1 MSSATVPVV
10 SPVRGDTL
18 TVLTS
23 AGPRL
28 TKVWDSAEGKPLG
41 YENAQ
46 QVSVKEVYVEDIY
59 QLSALLTRLEKQ
71 RNSCIVRGR
80 FIGHDAARELYPAEI
95 EADARRGKVLKP
107 PKDGFTLRRLR
118 FFNDQPLHYFF
129 LDIDRFV
136 PVGVDPVTQPQ
147 AAIEQYIAKHL
158 PPCFQGATYHWQL
171 SSGAGHPD
179 NEGVLK
185 AHVAFWLRTPT
196 LGEHLKAWAQNAGIA
211 MDTSVFGAVQPN
223 YTAAP
228 VFVDGVAD
236 PVPQRSGLCEG
247 WAGDDVDLVIDSA
260 VLERARAVH
269 KSRREMV
276 DPREKDG
283 LIGLFHR
290 TYEIEEVVE
299 RWLGDVFEFVD
310 DWRLNFLRSASGA
323 AEGAGVTDNR
333 QGIFNTHSSD
343 PLGNRATNKWDLV
356 RHYLY
361 GHLDEALDRDERA
374 LLGPGGWPSQ
384 QAMTEMV
391 QALPEIQAA
400 LGEQAAKER
409 AERDVLLQ
417 SLFDEIDAAAVVQDL
432 EEKVAKKAARV
443 KSLSDSERGLLAK
456 RIVAR
461 NKALGGAATL
471 DQVRGW
477 LRYRTSG
484 GGPGFA
490 HVNDEGHPLCTLE
503 NLTALLRQL
512 EITIRYNVIS
522 KNVEVLVPGASGTR
536 DNRDNAT
543 LATVLSEC
551 EKVRMPT
558 RHVPQFLLSLA
569 DQNLFNPVMSWITSR
584 PWDGVS
590 RLEDFYATV
599 VEAEDTPAE
608 MKKLLMR
615 KWLIQAVAAAA
626 SPDGI
631 AAQGIL
637 TFTGEQNIGKTT
649 WFRRLAPVELDLVK
663 TGLTLDLKSKDSILT
678 ALRYWIVE
686 LGEVDATFRKSDI
699 SALKSFVTQDTDN
712 IRRPYAMNE
721 SCYGRRTVFGASVN
735 DEEFLADSTGNRR
748 FWTIHAVAFQLDHG
762 VDMQQLWAEVYE
774 LWKGGEAFHLDQG
787 QVARLNTHNAQFA
800 VSNPVFERL
809 AGAFDW
815 EGATSWEW
823 VTVTQAL
830 IAAGI
835 RDPQKR
841 DTIEGSTALR
851 KLNGK
856 RRRKS
861 NSKVLFAVPANFSDF
876 LEGKGQ

>member
-1 MSSATVPVV
+1 MTARPSAIPVRVDAVPQDLRQLKRWVMWRYVSRRKPDGTQVWAKMPMTLDGRVASSTDEQTWSSYDDAVDTLIMGGFDGIGVVLGDGWHGIDLDDCRDPASGELTDLAQEFLHRVAGYAEV
-10 SPVRGDTL
+10 SPSGTGLKLIGRTNLDGSRTKKEAGVECYTDSRYFTVTGHTL
-18 TVLTS
+18 NGHVAVAPSVQDVGWLVERVWAESLRPGASGGGALDEDAAGRALMLMRAPLEDWPLERVVAQVLPHLDPDSGYSDWLQVGAALHHQSQLEGADEAQWLQAWDDWS
-23 AGPRL
+23 AGSGKWAAGVCEEKWNSFSSQRL
-28 TKVWDSAEGKPLG
+28 KG
-41 YENAQ
+41 N
-46 QVSVKEVYVEDIY
+46 
-59 QLSALLTRLEKQ
+59 
-71 RNSCIVRGR
+71 
-80 FIGHDAARELYPAEI
+80 
-95 EADARRGKVLKP
+95 
-107 PKDGFTLRRLR
+107 
-118 FFNDQPLHYFF
+118 
-129 LDIDRFV
+129 
-136 PVGVDPVTQPQ
+136 
-147 AAIEQYIAKHL
+147 
-158 PPCFQGATYHWQL
+158 
-171 SSGAGHPD
+171 
-179 NEGVLK
+179 
-185 AHVAFWLRTPT
+185 
-196 LGEHLKAWAQNAGIA
+196 
-211 MDTSVFGAVQPN
+211 GAVTLATLLKKTKEARD
-223 YTAAP
+223 TA
-228 VFVDGVAD
+228 V
-236 PVPQRSGLCEG
+236 
-247 WAGDDVDLVIDSA
+247 
-260 VLERARAVH
+260 
-269 KSRREMV
+269 
-276 DPREKDG
+276 
-283 LIGLFHR
+283 
-290 TYEIEEVVE
+290 
-299 RWLGDVFEFVD
+299 
-310 DWRLNFLRSASGA
+310 
-323 AEGAGVTDNR
+323 
-333 QGIFNTHSSD
+333 
-343 PLGNRATNKWDLV
+343 
-356 RHYLY
+356 
-361 GHLDEALDRDERA
+361 
-374 LLGPGGWPSQ
+374 
-384 QAMTEMV
+384 
-391 QALPEIQAA
+391 
-400 LGEQAAKER
+400 R

-471 DQVRGW
+471 DQVRSW

-569 DQNLFNPVMSWITSR
+569 DQKLFNPVMSWITSR
-584 PWDGVS
+584 PWDGES
-590 RLEDFYATV
+590 RLEAFYATV
-599 VEAEDTPAE
+599 TEAEDTPAE
-608 MKKLLMR
+608 MKKMLMR

-649 WFRRLAPVELDLVK
+649 WFRRLAPTELDLVK

-774 LWKGGEAFHLDQG
+774 LWKGGEAFQLDQG

>member
-1 MSSATVPVV
+1 MWRYVSRRKPDGTHVWAKLPMTVDGKAASSTDARTWASFDDAIDTLILGGFDGIGVVLGDGWHGIDLDDCRDPASGELTDLAQEFLSRVAGYAEV
-10 SPVRGDTL
+10 SPSGTGLKMIGRTNLDASRTKKEAGVECYVDSRYF
-18 TVLTS
+18 TVTGHTINGHVAVSPAVQDVGWLVE
-23 AGPRL
+23 
-28 TKVWDSAEGKPLG
+28 KVWAE
-41 YENAQ
+41 
-46 QVSVKEVYVEDIY
+46 
-59 QLSALLTRLEKQ
+59 QL
-71 RNSCIVRGR
+71 
-80 FIGHDAARELYPAEI
+80 
-95 EADARRGKVLKP
+95 
-107 PKDGFTLRRLR
+107 
-118 FFNDQPLHYFF
+118 
-129 LDIDRFV
+129 
-136 PVGVDPVTQPQ
+136 Q
-147 AAIEQYIAKHL
+147 A
-158 PPCFQGATYHWQL
+158 GG
-171 SSGAGHPD
+171 GAG
-179 NEGVLK
+179 
-185 AHVAFWLRTPT
+185 
-196 LGEHLKAWAQNAGIA
+196 
-211 MDTSVFGAVQPN
+211 
-223 YTAAP
+223 
-228 VFVDGVAD
+228 
-236 PVPQRSGLCEG
+236 
-247 WAGDDVDLVIDSA
+247 
-260 VLERARAVH
+260 
-269 KSRREMV
+269 
-276 DPREKDG
+276 
-283 LIGLFHR
+283 
-290 TYEIEEVVE
+290 
-299 RWLGDVFEFVD
+299 
-310 DWRLNFLRSASGA
+310 
-323 AEGAGVTDNR
+323 GAGVGDGEAVALDLYR
-333 QGIFNTHSSD
+333 A
-343 PLGNRATNKWDLV
+343 PLEDWSLERVVAEVLP
-356 RHYLY
+356 
-361 GHLDEALDRDERA
+361 HLDPDSGYADWLQV
-374 LLGPGGWPSQ
+374 G
-384 QAMTEMV
+384 
-391 QALPEIQAA
+391 AA
-400 LGEQAAKER
+400 LHHQGQGDGEWLQAWDDWSAGSGKWAAGVCEEKWSSFSAQRFKGKGAVTLASLLKKTKEARDTAVR

-417 SLFDEIDAAAVVQDL
+417 SLFDEIDAAVVVQDL

-569 DQNLFNPVMSWITSR
+569 DQNLFNPVMTWITSR
-584 PWDGVS
+584 PWDGDS
-590 RLEDFYATV
+590 RLEAFYATV
-599 VEAEDTPAE
+599 TEAEDTPAE
-608 MKKLLMR
+608 MKRMLMR

-649 WFRRLAPVELDLVK
+649 WFRRLAPTEMDLVK

>member
-1 MSSATVPVV
+1 MTARPTAIPVQVQAVPQDLRQLKRWVMWRYVSRRRPDGSSVWAKLPMTVDGKAASSTDEQTWASFDDVVDTLIMGGFDGIGVVLGDGWHGIDLDDCRDPASGELTDLAQEFLQRVAGYAEV
-10 SPVRGDTL
+10 SPSGTGLKLIGRTNLDASRTKKEAGVECYVDSRYF
-18 TVLTS
+18 TVTGHTINGHVAVAPAVQDVGWLVE
-23 AGPRL
+23 
-28 TKVWDSAEGKPLG
+28 KVWAE
-41 YENAQ
+41 
-46 QVSVKEVYVEDIY
+46 
-59 QLSALLTRLEKQ
+59 QL
-71 RNSCIVRGR
+71 
-80 FIGHDAARELYPAEI
+80 
-95 EADARRGKVLKP
+95 
-107 PKDGFTLRRLR
+107 
-118 FFNDQPLHYFF
+118 
-129 LDIDRFV
+129 
-136 PVGVDPVTQPQ
+136 Q
-147 AAIEQYIAKHL
+147 A
-158 PPCFQGATYHWQL
+158 GG
-171 SSGAGHPD
+171 GAG
-179 NEGVLK
+179 
-185 AHVAFWLRTPT
+185 
-196 LGEHLKAWAQNAGIA
+196 
-211 MDTSVFGAVQPN
+211 GA
-223 YTAAP
+223 
-228 VFVDGVAD
+228 
-236 PVPQRSGLCEG
+236 
-247 WAGDDVDLVIDSA
+247 
-260 VLERARAVH
+260 
-269 KSRREMV
+269 
-276 DPREKDG
+276 
-283 LIGLFHR
+283 
-290 TYEIEEVVE
+290 
-299 RWLGDVFEFVD
+299 
-310 DWRLNFLRSASGA
+310 
-323 AEGAGVTDNR
+323 GAGVGDGEAVALELYR
-333 QGIFNTHSSD
+333 A
-343 PLGNRATNKWDLV
+343 PLEDWSLERVVAEVLP
-356 RHYLY
+356 
-361 GHLDEALDRDERA
+361 HLDPDSGYADWLQV
-374 LLGPGGWPSQ
+374 G
-384 QAMTEMV
+384 
-391 QALPEIQAA
+391 AA
-400 LGEQAAKER
+400 LHHQGQGDGDWLQAWDDWSAGSGKWAAGVCEEKWSSFSAQRFKGKGAVTLASLLKKTKEARETAVR

-569 DQNLFNPVMSWITSR
+569 DQNLFNPVMTWITSR

-590 RLEDFYATV
+590 RLEAFYATV
-599 VEAEDTPAE
+599 TEAEDTPAE
-608 MKKLLMR
+608 MKRMLMR

-649 WFRRLAPVELDLVK
+649 WFRRLAPNEMDLVK